1 MGTALEWS
9 LVESGRGGFLQ
20 DSGLGRAYLG
30 DAWTTLKGM
39 ADEQPSLL
47 PPRAS
52 E

>member
-30 DAWTTLKGM
+30 DRVDNAEGHG
-39 ADEQPSLL
+39 
-47 PPRAS
+47 R
-52 E
+52 